1 VTRTPKLASKVCGE
15 AKRTRLDHRWS
26 TDDDLLVAV
35 LERDEA
41 AWREFERR
49 FATPLRDAVLAATDP
64 PLADDQVDDVV
75 ADFWLR
81 LLESDMQRLRTYD
94 ARRGTPLATWLALRI
109 SQLAYERVRRQCAE
123 PHTVA
128 DRRLDEIGTREFE
141 AIKARLLAMKKRPKT
156 INNVLAVLS
165 KLLHY
170 AAEVG
175 HIDKAPRVKLLRVPP
190 QSFDFLGDDEYATLR
205 EGTAS
210 DPDLHAAILVAA
222 DAGLRR
228 GEILGLHW
236 EDVDLRSRRLTVRR
250 SLWAGELTSPK
261 GGRERTIPMTDRL
274 AKALARIRHLRG
286 PFAFCRDD
294 GSPWTWEVMRAALP
308 RACKLGGIRTVR
320 WHALRHTFCTH
331 LAMRGAPAKA
341 IQEAAGHASLTTTLK
356 YMHLAPRVLD
366 DAIGLLEKD
375 VAWQQSGKG
384 NEKAANPG

>member
-1 VTRTPKLASKVCGE
+1 MAARRDKTGRWRYRKVVRLPDGSKVRISGCPTINTRDACETEERAHIKRVLDPNARHKEVPTLRKFSREFMTTYVQSNNKPSERASKQYI
-15 AKRTRLDHRWS
+15 LDKH
-26 TDDDLLVAV
+26 LLVGV
-35 LERDEA
+35 L
-41 AWREFERR
+41 
-49 FATPLRDAVLAATDP
+49 
-64 PLADDQVDDVV
+64 
-75 ADFWLR
+75 
-81 LLESDMQRLRTYD
+81 
-94 ARRGTPLATWLALRI
+94 
-109 SQLAYERVRRQCAE
+109 
-123 PHTVA
+123 A

-190 QSFDFLGDDEYATLR
+190 QSFDFLGDEESAALR
-205 EGTAS
+205 AGTVS
-210 DPDLHAAILVAA
+210 DPDLHASILVAA

-261 GGRERTIPMTDRL
+261 GGRERTIPMTERL
-274 AKALARIRHLRG
+274 AKALGRIRHLRG
-286 PFAFCRDD
+286 PFVFCRED
-294 GSPWTWEVMRAALP
+294 GSHWTWEVMRAALP

-341 IQEAAGHASLTTTLK
+341 IQEAAGHVSLTTTLK

-375 VAWQQSGKG
+375 VAWQTRGK
-384 NEKAANPG
+384 ETTKAANPS